1 MTVGHHADQEVPG
14 DPAVQPASNPPP
26 PASAGSALECD
37 VVVVGGGPAGP
48 TIAAL
53 LAARGRDVVTAWRNR
68 LLARRVAPE
77 WLLLAAFAAGGAS
90 ADELP
95 LPGPV
100 IDGPIV
106 KEGSPAAAKAREAGG
121 VSEPL
126 WELGLGAAAVRFADY
141 RGSDHTQVY
150 LLPLPFVAYR
160 GRFLRADRD
169 GARAILFAGRKV
181 EVDVSLSASVPT
193 RSKDNDA
200 RRGMPDLPGTFEIG
214 PNLNVEL
221 WQSGDRKLKVD
232 LRLPLREA
240 ITLQTSPRAIGI
252 TFSPNV
258 NLDVRNFAGR
268 WNLGLLAGPL
278 FADRRYHEH
287 FYGIAPE
294 FATSTRP
301 AYNAPG
307 GYAGWRAATAFS
319 RRVGNAWLG
328 GFVRYDDLHGAA
340 FAGSPLV
347 RRERS
352 VTAGLGISWIFAV
365 SSQRVL
371 TPD

>member
-1 MTVGHHADQEVPG
+1 MT
-14 DPAVQPASNPPP
+14 
-26 PASAGSALECD
+26 ALCTTRARRFA
-37 VVVVGGGPAGP
+37 P
-48 TIAAL
+48 AAL
-53 LAARGRDVVTAWRNR
+53 L
-68 LLARRVAPE
+68 LVA
-77 WLLLAAFAAGGAS
+77 LVAGGAM
-90 ADELP
+90 ADEVP
-95 LPGPV
+95 LLGPV
-100 IDGPIV
+100 IDGPV
-106 KEGSPAAAKAREAGG
+106 AKEGSPGEAKAREAGG

-126 WELGLGAAAVRFADY
+126 WELGFGAAAVRFADY
-141 RGSDHTQVY
+141 RGSDHTRVY
-150 LLPLPFVAYR
+150 VLPLPFVAYR

-221 WQSGDRKLKVD
+221 WQSADRQLKVD
-232 LRLPLREA
+232 LRMPLREA
-240 ITLQTSPRAIGI
+240 ITLQSSPRAIGV
-252 TFSPNV
+252 TFSPNI

-268 WNLGLLAGPL
+268 WNLGMLAGPL

-287 FYGIAPE
+287 FYGVAPE
-294 FATSTRP
+294 FATATRP

-307 GYAGWRAATAFS
+307 GYAGFRATTAFS
-319 RRVGNAWLG
+319 RRLGNAWLG
-328 GFVRYDDLHGAA
+328 GFVRYDDLHGAS
-340 FAGSPLV
+340 FADSPLV

-352 VTAGLGISWIFAV
+352 VTAGFGISWIFAV

-371 TPD
+371 TAD

>member
-1 MTVGHHADQEVPG
+1 MNVAC
-14 DPAVQPASNPPP
+14 AVSPVSPLFPMFAM
-26 PASAGSALECD
+26 A
-37 VVVVGGGPAGP
+37 
-48 TIAAL
+48 AAL
-53 LAARGRDVVTAWRNR
+53 VALPAR
-68 LLARRVAPE
+68 
-77 WLLLAAFAAGGAS
+77 

-100 IDGPIV
+100 IEGPV
-106 KEGSPAAAKAREAGG
+106 APAGDAAPAAGAIG
-121 VSEPL
+121 EPL
-126 WELGLGAAAVRFADY
+126 WELGIGAAAVRFADY
-141 RGSDHTQVY
+141 RGSDHTRLY
-150 LLPLPFVAYR
+150 ALPLPFVAYR

-169 GARAILFAGRKV
+169 GARAILFAGRRV

-221 WQSGDRKLKVD
+221 WQSGDRGLKLD
-232 LRLPLREA
+232 LRLPVREA
-240 ITLQTSPRAIGI
+240 ITLQSSPRAIGV

-258 NLDVRNFAGR
+258 NLDVRNLAGR

-287 FYGIAPE
+287 FYGVAPE
-294 FATSTRP
+294 FATASRP
-301 AYNAPG
+301 AYRASG

-319 RRVGNAWLG
+319 RRAGNAWLG
-328 GFVRYDDLHGAA
+328 GFVRYDDLHGAS
-340 FAGSPLV
+340 FADSPLV

-352 VTAGLGISWIFAV
+352 VTAGFGISWIFAV
-365 SSQRVL
+365 SSQRVV
-371 TPD
+371 TGD